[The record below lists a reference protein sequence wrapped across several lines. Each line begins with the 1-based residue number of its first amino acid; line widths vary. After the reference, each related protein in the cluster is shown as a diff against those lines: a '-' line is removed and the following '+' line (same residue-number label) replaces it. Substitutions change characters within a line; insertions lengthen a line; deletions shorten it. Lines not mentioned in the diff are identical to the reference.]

1 MKIRTSRYEIK
12 GKSVPRE
19 LSGLRIALFSDTH
32 NKYYG
37 PGGELIVSLLEAEQ
51 PDIVIFAGDGVKKSA
66 RNTDPVKGTENAA
79 ELFTAVAARFP
90 LYYVNGNH
98 ERRWQ
103 KRSRNLPYYSGY
115 VRQLKAAGVHYL
127 RNETAAA
134 AGGRLRITG
143 LDLPPK
149 YYKMRRGRLPHL
161 ASFIGR
167 SSDEAF
173 DLLIAHTPAYFP
185 DYAAWGADL
194 TLSGHIHGGIIRLPF
209 VGGLVSPH
217 RRFFPKYDYGLY
229 ELDGHSM
236 IVSSGAGDHKPR
248 LTFNNPYE
256 IVIITLI
263 HEEAGDGA

>member
-1 MKIRTSRYEIK
+1 MKIRTTRYEIT

-19 LSGLRIALFSDTH
+19 LSGFRIALFSDTH
-32 NKYYG
+32 NKDYG
-37 PGGELIVSLLEAEQ
+37 QHGERIISLLEAEA

-66 RNTDPVKGTENAA
+66 HSTDPVKGTERAA

-103 KRSRNLPYYSGY
+103 KRSRNLPYFSGY

-127 RNETAAA
+127 CNESRYI
-134 AGGRLRITG
+134 AGGALRITG

-149 YYKMRRGRLPHL
+149 YYKMRGGRLTQL
-161 ASFIGR
+161 SSFIGR
-167 SSDEAF
+167 SDPEAF
-173 DLLIAHTPAYFP
+173 DLLIAHTPAFFP

-209 VGGLVSPH
+209 IGGLISPH
-217 RRFFPKYDYGLY
+217 RRFFPRYDYGYY
-229 ELDGHSM
+229 ETDGHSL

-256 IVIITLI
+256 IVLITLC
-263 HEEAGDGA
+263 HKEAVHGA